1 MSFILAAQRD
11 HDPAG
16 SFERYAEY
24 LASNRDRFPPSALA
38 LIDSDWYFGFED
50 HRAPH
55 DSWLQDIQI
64 SEARPDDADSP
75 PGVTI
80 RIRLLGA
87 YHDGVIELI
96 YPGVESYSLQSPD
109 LTRGHCDW
117 RYDEF
122 RISESGLLIHEIEW
136 SGAMATG
143 RWLIEA
149 RDVQHSWHPLEIGHH

>member
-11 HDPAG
+11 HDPVGA
-16 SFERYAEY
+16 FERYAAY
-24 LASNRDRFPPSALA
+24 LDSNRNRIPPSALA

-55 DSWLQDIQI
+55 DSWLQDIRI
-64 SEARPDDADSP
+64 SESRPDDEDSP
-75 PGVTI
+75 PGITI

-87 YHDGVIELI
+87 YHDGVIELT
-96 YPGVESYSLQSPD
+96 YSGVVSYSLQTPD

-122 RISESGLLIHEIEW
+122 RISEAGHLIHEIEW
-136 SGAMATG
+136 CGATDTG

-149 RDVQHSWHPLEIGHH
+149 KEIQHSWHLLETSHH